1 MFARFRHRKGFS
13 VVEVLI
19 AASLAIGLGA
29 MVATAIASSSS
40 SSKNAITRAAASQEV
55 RQVNEIAAR
64 YVRGAVRTPKC
75 LLPKPPAA
83 RSFSSCLV
91 PSDTGEMLLA
101 ASASSITLLVYP
113 QGANVSGGDAPAP
126 EKVTLKAEQAADGS
140 VSLFVYA
147 DAPSGGSFYDASYP
161 AIPTRL
167 VRSVTLVP
175 PKIAAV
181 TGCTPPITSATSV
194 FYFLNPDGVPV
205 TGDFTDQDVRNSVS
219 VIKFDPQVRVL
230 VQGEACPRIVSSP
243 VFLTLPSRGF
253 GR

>member
-1 MFARFRHRKGFS
+1 MSARSRRRRGFS

-29 MVATAIASSSS
+29 MVATAIASSSA
-40 SSKNAITRAAASQEV
+40 SSKNAITRAAAAQEV

-64 YVRGAVRTPKC
+64 YVRGAVRSPKC
-75 LLPKPPAA
+75 LLPANGA
-83 RSFSSCLV
+83 QSFSSCLV
-91 PSDTGEMLLA
+91 PSDNGEMLLA

-113 QGANVSGGDAPAP
+113 QGANALDKNAPAP

-140 VSLFVYA
+140 VSLYVYA
-147 DAPSGGSFYDASYP
+147 DPPSGGSFYDASYP
-161 AIPTRL
+161 ATPTRL

-175 PKIAAV
+175 PKVAAV
-181 TGCTPPITSATSV
+181 SGCTPPITSATFV
-194 FYFLNPDGVPV
+194 FSFLDDAGSPV
-205 TGDFTDQDVRNSVS
+205 TGNFSESGVRARVA

-230 VQGEACPRIVSSP
+230 VQGETCPRLISSP

>member
-1 MFARFRHRKGFS
+1 MFGRPCRRKGFS

-19 AASLAIGLGA
+19 AASLAVGLGA

-64 YVRGAVRTPKC
+64 YVRGAVRKPKC
-75 LLPKPPAA
+75 LVPADA
-83 RSFSSCLV
+83 QSFSSCLV
-91 PSDTGEMLLA
+91 SAETGDLLVELPSP
-101 ASASSITLLVYP
+101 SSITLLVYP
-113 QGANVSGGDAPAP
+113 QGANVSGGNAPAP
-126 EKVTLKAEQAADGS
+126 EKVTMKAERAADGS
-140 VSLFVYA
+140 VSLYVYA
-147 DAPSGGSFYDASYP
+147 DPPSGGGFYNASYP
-161 AIPTRL
+161 ATPTRL

-194 FYFLNPDGVPV
+194 FSFLDNAGAPV
-205 TGDFTDQDVRNSVS
+205 TGDFTDQSVRTRVA
-219 VIKFDPQVRVL
+219 VIKFDPQVRVM

-243 VFLTLPSRGF
+243 VFLTLPSKGF

>member
-1 MFARFRHRKGFS
+1 MFGRPRRRKGFS

-19 AASLAIGLGA
+19 AASLAVGLGA

-75 LLPKPPAA
+75 SLPATGA
-83 RSFSSCLV
+83 QSFSSCLV

-113 QGANVSGGDAPAP
+113 QGANVSGGNAPAP

-140 VSLFVYA
+140 VSLYVYA
-147 DAPSGGSFYDASYP
+147 DPPSGGSFYDASYP
-161 AIPTRL
+161 VIPTRL

-181 TGCTPPITSATSV
+181 TGCTPPITAATSV
-194 FYFLNPDGVPV
+194 FSFLDDVGAPV
-205 TGDFTDQDVRNSVS
+205 VAPANASDRARVS
-219 VIKFDPQVRVL
+219 VVKFDPQVRVV

>member
-1 MFARFRHRKGFS
+1 MFGRPRHRKGFS

-40 SSKNAITRAAASQEV
+40 SSKNAITRAAAAQEV

-64 YVRGAVRTPKC
+64 YVRGAVRAPKC
-75 LLPKPPAA
+75 SLPATA
-83 RSFSSCLV
+83 TSFSSCLV
-91 PSDTGEMLLA
+91 TSDTGELLLS

-113 QGANVSGGDAPAP
+113 QGANVSGGNAPAP
-126 EKVTLKAEQAADGS
+126 EKVTLKAEQASDGS
-140 VSLFVYA
+140 VSLYVYA
-147 DAPSGGSFYDASYP
+147 DPPSGGSFYDASYP
-161 AIPTRL
+161 STPTSV

-175 PKIAAV
+175 PNVAAV
-181 TGCTPPITSATSV
+181 AGCNPPISLATSV
-194 FYFLNPDGVPV
+194 FSFLNPDGAPL
-205 TGDFTDQDVRNSVS
+205 TGNFTDPAVRANVA
-219 VIKFDPQVRVL
+219 VIKFDPQVRVV